1 MMLGTKKHIE
11 IFIGG
16 STNKYISDSYN
27 HLALQLGKI
36 INDRDYLIWFDGCD
50 GLPKIVYD
58 QLKDKS
64 RASIVY
70 SNYYGIPKIDF
81 RFVLEKHDQSDVTK
95 ALVNVADAIIFFKGG
110 LGTLTEITKA
120 LDEKKNH
127 EHDKPIVILNINHEW
142 DTLIDLLTSYDL
154 NDLYCVTD
162 NVEDCL
168 DYIEKEIFN
177 KNSTFYKHYIDEF
190 HVAARDKPMFIKKI

>member
-36 INDRDYLIWFDGCD
+36 INDRDYHVWFDGCD
-50 GLPKIVYD
+50 GLPRIVYD

-64 RASIVY
+64 RVSIVY

-81 RFVLEKHDQSDVTK
+81 RLYLK
-95 ALVNVADAIIFFKGG
+95 NVI
-110 LGTLTEITKA
+110 E
-120 LDEKKNH
+120 
-127 EHDKPIVILNINHEW
+127 VM
-142 DTLIDLLTSYDL
+142 LL
-154 NDLYCVTD
+154 
-162 NVEDCL
+162 
-168 DYIEKEIFN
+168 
-177 KNSTFYKHYIDEF
+177 
-190 HVAARDKPMFIKKI
+190 RR

>member
-58 QLKDKS
+58 QLEDKS
-64 RASIVY
+64 RAGIIY

-81 RFVLEKHDQSDVTK
+81 GFVLERHDQSDVTK

-110 LGTLTEITKA
+110 LGTLTEITKT

-127 EHDKPIVILNINHEW
+127 EHNKPIVILNINHEW
-142 DTLIDLLTSYDL
+142 DTLINLLTSYDL
-154 NDLYCVTD
+154 SDLYCVTD
-162 NVEDCL
+162 NVEDCFN
-168 DYIEKEIFN
+168 YIEKEIFN
-177 KNSTFYKHYIDEF
+177 KNSTFYKHYIDECS
-190 HVAARDKPMFIKKI
+190 VAIRNKPLVIKKI